1 MITSGKLTERVA
13 ILVPVKERGEYGED
27 VVTYEKAAEVWANV
41 VFNRGAEAITAGEL
55 YLGKMVT
62 ITMRNNKTITERC
75 RLLWDGKEYRIESM
89 NRKKIE
95 GSVTIVA
102 EYIDNGN

>member
-1 MITSGKLTERVA
+1 MLTSGKLTERVT
-13 ILVPVKERGEYGED
+13 IMQPVKVRGEYGED
-27 VVTYEKAAEVWANV
+27 VVTYEKEAEVWANV
-41 VFNRGAEAITAGEL
+41 VFNRGAEAITAGEM

-75 RLLWDGKEYRIESM
+75 RLMWDGKEYRIESM

-102 EYIDNGN
+102 EYVDNGL

>member
-13 ILVPVKERGEYGED
+13 IMQPVKMRGEYGED
-27 VVTYEKAAEVWANV
+27 VVNYEQVAVVWANV

-62 ITMRNNKTITERC
+62 ITMRNNKAINERC
-75 RLLWDGKEYRIESM
+75 RLVWDGKEYRIESM
-89 NRKKIE
+89 NRKKLD

-102 EYIDNGN
+102 EYIDNGI